1 MKQVWK
7 KVVSMIL
14 VLALVLS
21 MGVMTTFA
29 ENDETVPLGIISAMS
44 VELNALVEAAEIE
57 KEETIAGNTFY
68 VGTLNGVDVVLV
80 KEIGRAH
87 V

>member
-44 VELNALVEAAEIE
+44 VELNESNSAA
-57 KEETIAGNTFY
+57 KF
-68 VGTLNGVDVVLV
+68 
-80 KEIGRAH
+80 
-87 V
+87 